1 MDYNNLIKA
10 AHDEMKKAYAPYSEI
25 KVGAALLTSDGRVY
39 TGSNIEN
46 ASYGAT
52 ICAERAAVAKAVNA
66 GEKTFSAI
74 AVVSNIK
81 GYTYPCGIC
90 RQVLAEFSRDMD
102 IVMYNGSEIKVEK
115 LKEIFPHS
123 FKINA

>member
-52 ICAERAAVAKAVNA
+52 ICAERAAVVKAVNA

>member
-1 MDYNNLIKA
+1 MIKA